1 MKLLNEI
8 EIISFDVDGTLIKKG
23 FNDLIW
29 RKEIPSLY
37 AKKEKISFAKAEEEI
52 TKKYDEVGEKNI
64 CWYDINFWIRYL
76 NLKVKWKDMVSKYEA
91 EINLYP
97 DVLPTLKR
105 LKKRFSLIVITG
117 MPVEL
122 LSPKLKKIGNY
133 FLHSFST
140 VSDFKNVKI
149 PSVYSK
155 ICQKLKVS
163 PKKIIHIGDHW
174 EFDYL
179 YPREIGIKTIFIDRE
194 NKKKGKWIIKDLRE
208 LESLLNKEK

>member
-37 AKKEKISFAKAEEEI
+37 AKKEGISFVEAEKEI
-52 TKKYDEVGEKNI
+52 AKKYDEVGEKNI

-76 NLKVKWKDMVSKYEA
+76 NLEIKWEDMVSKYEA
-91 EINLYP
+91 EIKLYP

-122 LSPKLKKIGNY
+122 LTPKLKKIGNY

-149 PSVYSK
+149 PSVYLK
-155 ICQKLKVS
+155 ICQKLKIS
-163 PKKIIHIGDHW
+163 PEKILHIGDHW

-179 YPREIGIKTIFIDRE
+179 YPGEIGIKAIFIDRE
-194 NKKKGKWIIKDLRE
+194 NKKKGEWIIKDLGE
-208 LESLLNKEK
+208 LESLLNKEM